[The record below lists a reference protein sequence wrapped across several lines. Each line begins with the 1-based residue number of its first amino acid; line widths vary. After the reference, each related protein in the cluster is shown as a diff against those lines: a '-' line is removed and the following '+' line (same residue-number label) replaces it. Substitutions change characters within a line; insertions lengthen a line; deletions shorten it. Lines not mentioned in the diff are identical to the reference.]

1 MRQDRFLTGILVGI
15 VVLVV
20 IALAVFF
27 LRQGSQSYISED
39 VPEGVVHNYV
49 LALLNDDYEKA
60 YGYLADLDNKPA
72 YEQFRDAFLTGV
84 VNPNNSTVDIG
95 TSEVTDDTAS
105 VEVALIY
112 NPSDP
117 FSTGY
122 RDVQRAVLV
131 KQNGA
136 WKLSSM
142 PGYYFW
148 DYNWYTQV
156 EATPSIKQ

>member
-1 MRQDRFLTGILVGI
+1 MKQDRFLTGILAGI

-49 LALLNDDYEKA
+49 LAVLSDDYEKA
-60 YGYLADLDNKPA
+60 YKYLADLDSKPT

-84 VNPNNSTVDIG
+84 VNPNNSAVDIG
-95 TSEVTDDTAS
+95 TSEVTADTAS

-131 KQNGA
+131 RQNGA

-148 DYNWYTQV
+148 DYNWYQ
-156 EATPSIKQ
+156 ELPK

>member
-15 VVLVV
+15 AVLVV
-20 IALAVFF
+20 VALVVFF
-27 LRQGSQSYISED
+27 LRQNSQTYVSEET
-39 VPEGVVHNYV
+39 PEGVVHNYV
-49 LALLNDDYEKA
+49 LSVLNADYEKA

-72 YEQFRDAFLTGV
+72 YEQFRDAYLTGA
-84 VNPNNSTVDIG
+84 VNPDNSAVDIG
-95 TSEVTDDTAS
+95 DSEIADDTAS

-122 RDVQRAVLV
+122 RDVQRAILI
-131 KQNGA
+131 KQDGA

-142 PGYYFW
+142 PDYYFW
-148 DYNWYTQV
+148 DFNWYPQL
-156 EATPSIKQ
+156 EATPSVK

>member
-1 MRQDRFLTGILVGI
+1 MKQDRFLTGILIGI
-15 VVLVV
+15 AVLVV

-27 LRQGSQSYISED
+27 LRQGSQSYVSD
-39 VPEGVVHNYV
+39 DAPEGVVHNYV
-49 LALLNDDYEKA
+49 LAVLNDEYEKA
-60 YGYLADLDNKPA
+60 YSYLADLDHKPT
-72 YEQFRDAFLTGV
+72 YEQFRDAFIKGV
-84 VNPNNSTVDIG
+84 VNPNNSAVDIG
-95 TSEVTDDTAS
+95 TSEISDDTAS
-105 VEVALIY
+105 VEVALLY

-131 KQNGA
+131 KQKGV

-148 DYNWYTQV
+148 DYSWYMQV
-156 EATPSIKQ
+156 EATPPIKQ

>member
-1 MRQDRFLTGILVGI
+1 MKQDRFLTGILVGI
-15 VVLVV
+15 AVLVV
-20 IALAVFF
+20 VALVAFF
-27 LRQGSQSYISED
+27 IRKDTQSYVSDD

-49 LALLNDDYEKA
+49 LAVLNGDYEKA
-60 YGYLADLDNKPA
+60 YGYLADLDNKPT
-72 YEQFRDAFLTGV
+72 YEQFRNAFIQGT
-84 VNPNNSTVDIG
+84 VNPNNSAVDVG
-95 TSEVTDDTAS
+95 NSEISGDTAS

-131 KQNGA
+131 EDGGA

-142 PGYYFW
+142 PTYYYW
-148 DYNWYTQV
+148 DYGWYQ
-156 EATPSIKQ
+156 ETPK

>member
-1 MRQDRFLTGILVGI
+1 MKQDRFLTGILIGI
-15 VVLVV
+15 AVLV
-20 IALAVFF
+20 ILALAVFF
-27 LRQGSQSYISED
+27 TRSDTQTYISED

-49 LALLNDDYEKA
+49 VAVLNKDYEKA
-60 YGYLADLDNKPA
+60 YDYLADLEHKPTF
-72 YEQFRDAFLTGV
+72 EEFRDAFLKGI
-84 VNPNNSTVDIG
+84 VNPDNSAVDIG
-95 TSEVTDDTAS
+95 GSEIKGDTAS

-122 RDVQRAVLV
+122 RDVQRAILV
-131 KQNGA
+131 KQGGA

-148 DYNWYTQV
+148 EFSWYTAQ
-156 EATPSIKQ
+156 PK

>member
-1 MRQDRFLTGILVGI
+1 MKQDRFLTGILVGI
-15 VVLVV
+15 AVLVV

-27 LRQGSQSYISED
+27 IRKDNQSYIAED

-49 LALLNDDYEKA
+49 LAALNGDYEKA
-60 YGYLADLDNKPA
+60 YSYLADLDNKPT
-72 YEQFRDAFLTGV
+72 YEQFRNAFIQGI
-84 VNPNNSTVDIG
+84 VNPNNSAVDVG
-95 TSEVTDDTAS
+95 NSEVNADTAS
-105 VEVALIY
+105 VEVAIIY

-131 KQNGA
+131 EDGGA

-142 PGYYFW
+142 PTYYYW
-148 DYNWYTQV
+148 DYGWYQ
-156 EATPSIKQ
+156 ETPK